1 MSRYAA
7 KLLFQFRFE
16 NGSTNI
22 FRKIERRIVV
32 FKGEDADRAYSLA
45 EKYANDEEY
54 DFANDDGIKVF
65 FEFVGVEDFMHLG
78 LEADEHEVWYEI
90 GKMKAPM
97 ERAKTL
103 IPPRYEL
110 SAFTY
115 EKNANR

>member
-7 KLLFQFRFE
+7 KLLFQFRFGT
-16 NGSTNI
+16 GSDDI

-32 FKGEDADRAYSLA
+32 FKAEDADRAYSLA
-45 EKYANDEEY
+45 EKYAKNEEY
-54 DFANDDGIKVF
+54 DFVNDDGSKVF
-65 FEFVGVEDFMHLG
+65 FEFVGVEDLMHLG

-90 GKMKAPM
+90 GRMKTPM
-97 ERAKTL
+97 ERAETL
-103 IPPRYEL
+103 IPPRDTL